1 MLGEDGVFESHPGF
15 IVLAGVFKFRAA
27 AGLDIEIVPGV
38 TAACASA
45 AAIGASLMGNSF
57 PIFKSAMGGI
67 GKCISGAKWKQADYL
82 AVMVLVGKLLGVMKK
97 EGVVALEAHVENPD
111 SSPIFGEFPKLA
123 HDHFIVQMICDPLR
137 LAVISQ
143 GNLEADTVED
153 IMKTAIKA
161 HHHDAMRAP
170 AALSTISGSLPAL
183 GIVACVLGVIKT
195 MGAIDQ
201 PPPVL
206 GALIGA
212 ALVGTMLGVF
222 MSYGMFDPWS
232 ARLAQII
239 DEEGQ
244 VYKVINEMIV
254 NTLRGHPVPLVIE
267 AARGVIS
274 HHNQPGFAEVFDGLR
289 GK

>member
-1 MLGEDGVFESHPGF
+1 MFFFVGFVVIFGAVFGGY
-15 IVLAGVFKFRAA
+15 IA
-27 AGLDIEIVPGV
+27 AGGKMAPIIKAAPFEIVIIGG
-38 TAACASA
+38 
-45 AAIGASLMGNSF
+45 AAIGAALVGNSF
-57 PIFKSAMGGI
+57 AIFKAAMGGI
-67 GKCISGAKWKQADYL
+67 AKCISGAKWKQADYL

-161 HHHDAMRAP
+161 HHHDAMRAS
-170 AALSTISGSLPAL
+170 AALASISGSLPAL

-222 MSYGMFDPWS
+222 MSYAMFEPF
-232 ARLAQII
+232 AGRLSQVI
-239 DEEGQ
+239 DEDGQ
-244 VYKVINEMIV
+244 IYNVIQQMIV
-254 NTLRGHPVPLVIE
+254 SNLRGYPQPVMIE
-267 AARGVIS
+267 TARACIS
-274 HHNQPGFAEVFDGLR
+274 HHNQPSFSEVFDALR
-289 GK
+289 GS

>member
-1 MLGEDGVFESHPGF
+1 MFFFVGLGVVFAAVFGGYIIAGGKMAPIIKAAPFEF
-15 IVLAGVFKFRAA
+15 IIIFGAA
-27 AGLDIEIVPGV
+27 M
-38 TAACASA
+38 
-45 AAIGASLMGNSF
+45 GASLINNSF
-57 PIFKSAMGGI
+57 PVFKAAMGGI
-67 GKCISGAKWKQADYL
+67 GQCIKGPKWHQADYL
-82 AVMVLVGKLLGVMKK
+82 ALMVLIGKLQGVMKK

-123 HDHFIVQMICDPLR
+123 HDHSIVQMICDPLR

-153 IMKTAIKA
+153 IMKTAIKT
-161 HHHDAMRAP
+161 HHHDAMKAP
-170 AALSTISGSLPAL
+170 AALGAMAGAMPAL

-206 GALIGA
+206 GALIGG

-222 MSYGMFDPWS
+222 MSYGMLEPW
-232 ARLAQII
+232 AGRLGQII

-244 VYKVINEMIV
+244 IYNVIMQMIV
-254 NTLRGHPVPLVIE
+254 ANLRGFPQPVMIE
-267 AARGVIS
+267 TARACIS
-274 HHNQPGFAEVFDGLR
+274 HDNQPSFSEVFDALR
-289 GK
+289 GT